1 MRIKWLHLSD
11 IHFNYKN
18 YDSEL
23 LRKDFIERIAEL
35 SKCESFTHLFL
46 SGDILYRNGTPDS
59 KTISF
64 LEQLIASMSLSK
76 ECVVI
81 VPGNHDHDREVSK
94 TLVSSLFEGETEDQ
108 LLSTIDGID
117 GTTIQSLLNAFCSYN
132 DCISAFLGKQSH
144 FDFSTPHTIYD
155 CKGINIVQLNTAWLD
170 YSSDETSKRFI
181 GSYQLQKSLDKN
193 EALLKQPEAL
203 NIAIG
208 HHPLEELVEEERNRV
223 LDLFSRYNIGLYFCG
238 HRHQPAIKSFREKDV
253 LEIVCPG
260 GYKDEYSEGGYV
272 WGIIDTDCDFYK
284 AEVYNWNGGSWSIE
298 SKLDGTD
305 GYGNYYF
312 DTKRFT
318 HKSDIVAIDVKLY
331 DGHIPKHQLDASI
344 GCTNYELITAEI
356 PLYDQQ
362 DKPIQNLAR
371 KIKSLVEQGKVV
383 HLYPLAPIPTL
394 ISLGFELQSNAKLII
409 HQYDRDAARWV
420 YDSPEDSTQISLS
433 KQLKGN
439 TDLIVKLS
447 CSILIS
453 DRTIASCVSLDKS
466 DVIEIEVDPKKLG
479 YPLFAKE
486 VKKVVNTVID
496 CLNPCIANY
505 DRVHIF
511 AAIPAGLAVELGRSM
526 LRSIYNNIYLYNY
539 SGREYRLALV
549 INPSESATNIG
560 SYENE
565 ASNVVPFE
573 GNGEIIPVPIIGK
586 IACGDIAEAIESSN
600 ETFPVSESIL
610 SSGNYFFL
618 RAKGDSM
625 INADIDDGDL
635 ILIRQQST
643 ANDGEIVVARVGSD
657 TTLKRIYHDK
667 RRKLIILRSE
677 NDSCKDQEYPEV
689 EVQGVAVM
697 VIKKLR

>member
-64 LEQLIASMSLSK
+64 LEQVIASMSLSK
-76 ECVVI
+76 ESVVI

-94 TLVSSLFEGETEDQ
+94 TLVSSLFEGEKEDQ

-117 GTTIQSLLNAFCSYN
+117 GTTIQSLLNAFSSYN

-144 FDFSTPHTIYD
+144 FDFSTPHIIYD

-170 YSSDETSKRFI
+170 CSSDETSKRFI

-208 HHPLEELVEEERNRV
+208 HHPFEELVEEERNRV

-284 AEVYNWNGGSWSIE
+284 AVVYNWNDGSWSVE
-298 SKLDGTD
+298 SKLAGTD
-305 GYGNYYF
+305 EYGNYYF

-318 HKSDIVAIDVKLY
+318 HKSDIVAIDMKLY
-331 DGHIPKHQLDASI
+331 DGHISKQQLDASI
-344 GCTNYELITAEI
+344 GCTNYEIITADI
-356 PLYDQQ
+356 PLSDQQ
-362 DKPIQNLAR
+362 ETSIQNLA
-371 KIKSLVEQGKVV
+371 KTIKSLVQQGKVV

-409 HQYDRDAARWV
+409 HQYDREADRWV
-420 YDSPEDSTQISLS
+420 HDSPEDSTRISIS
-433 KQLKGN
+433 KKLEGN
-439 TDLIVKLS
+439 TELIVKLS

-453 DRTIASCVSLDKS
+453 DKAIAPCVLLDKC
-466 DVIEIEVDPKKLG
+466 DVIEIETEPKKLG
-479 YPLFAKE
+479 YPLFAHG
-486 VKKVVNTVID
+486 VKKVVDTVID
-496 CLNPCIANY
+496 CLNSCIANY
-505 DRVHIF
+505 NRVHIF
-511 AAIPAGLAVELGRSM
+511 AAIPAGLAVELGRRM
-526 LRSIYNNIYLYNY
+526 LRSIYYNIYLYNY
-539 SGREYRLALV
+539 SGGKYCLAFV
-549 INPSESATNIG
+549 INPESTTNTAN
-560 SYENE
+560 SENE
-565 ASNVVPFE
+565 VGNVVPF
-573 GNGEIIPVPIIGK
+573 GEKGKIIPIPIVGK
-586 IACGDIAEAIESSN
+586 IACGDITEAIESSN
-600 ETFPVSESIL
+600 ESFPVSDSIL

-618 RAKGDSM
+618 RASGDSM
-625 INADIDDGDL
+625 VNANIDDGDL

-643 ANDGEIVVARVGSD
+643 ANDGEIVVARVGND

-667 RRKLIILRSE
+667 SRRLIILRSE
-677 NDSCKDQEYPEV
+677 NDSYRDQEYTDID
-689 EVQGVAVM
+689 VQGVAVM
-697 VIKKLR
+697 VIKQLR